1 MKQPWL
7 ACLMFVLP
15 TVLLPP
21 AASAAKSDSC
31 AHCHGTDGNSS
42 SSAYPSL
49 AGQTREYLYKQIK
62 AFKEGERKNSMM
74 SPAAAVLSEQE
85 MQELADFYNAQTL
98 GRSSAKTDPAV
109 VAEGRK
115 IAEQRQCA
123 ACHQAGMRGLDF
135 FPRLSRQ
142 KYPYLVKQIKDF
154 RDGARTNDGGVMLPA
169 LKDLTDKQV
178 EALAQY
184 LTGL

>member
-1 MKQPWL
+1 MKRTWL
-7 ACLMFVLP
+7 ACLMAMLP
-15 TVLLPP
+15 AVALPP
-21 AASAAKSDSC
+21 AAHAAKSDSC

-49 AGQTREYLYKQIK
+49 AGQTKAYLFKQIK
-62 AFKEGERKNSMM
+62 AFKDGERKNSMM

-85 MQELADFYNAQTL
+85 MMDLAEYFNSQTL
-98 GRSSAKTDPAV
+98 VRSSANTDPAL
-109 VAEGRK
+109 VAEGK
-115 IAEQRQCA
+115 KLAEQRQCA
-123 ACHQAGMRGLDF
+123 SCHQPGMRGLDA

-154 RDGARTNDGGVMLPA
+154 RDGARTNDGGVMLPNV
-169 LKDLTDKQV
+169 KDLTDKQV

-184 LTGL
+184 LTSL